1 MEADEN
7 ASAAVSPIARLRDEE
22 MIRERV
28 ELLKD
33 APLFGVLQPS
43 DLSALATQFYPHRY
57 RKGEMVFREGE
68 PAERLFLIEHG
79 RVKLFNTS
87 SQGNELL
94 VAVLGPG
101 QIFGELA
108 VIDRGPRAMSSR
120 AMESVGVFSLGS
132 DQFWTLL
139 ENHSALARRL
149 LELMARRLRRADQ
162 ASQDLVFFDASTRL
176 ARKLVDLAEEHG
188 EPTGRSDEI
197 RIIVR
202 VTQEEI
208 AQMIGTTRASA
219 NRLIASFSDRGWI
232 DWNDGQPLLLSP
244 EALLRR
250 SR

>member
-1 MEADEN
+1 MREDD
-7 ASAAVSPIARLRDEE
+7 L
-22 MIRERV
+22 IRHRV
-28 ELLKD
+28 ELLRQ
-33 APLFGVLQPS
+33 APLFGVLPPQE
-43 DLSALATQFYPHRY
+43 LGALATQCYAHRY

-68 PAERLFLIEHG
+68 PAERILLIESG

-87 SQGNELL
+87 PQGNELL

-120 AMESVGVFSLGS
+120 AMEDVAVFSLGS

-139 ENHSALARRL
+139 ESHPALARRL

-162 ASQDLVFFDASTRL
+162 NTQDLVFFDAPTRL
-176 ARKLVDLAEEHG
+176 ARKLVELAEEHG

-197 RIIVR
+197 RITVR

-219 NRLIASFSDRGWI
+219 NRLIASFSERGWI